1 MRFWTIFYCLL
12 SLHPEMKQPFH
23 LTVQP
28 NIREIQSVIN
38 FPSLREPTV
47 YFSFA
52 FLLLSLPLDI
62 ELSIS
67 RENGTGNF
75 SRHHVTTMQRR
86 FP

>member
-1 MRFWTIFYCLL
+1 
-12 SLHPEMKQPFH
+12 MKRPFH
-23 LTVQP
+23 LIVQP
-28 NIREIQSVIN
+28 NIRESVIN

-52 FLLLSLPLDI
+52 FLLLSVPLDI